1 MNRLPKGSIV
11 VKHDGMIGQ
20 MSETETIDRRKLF
33 EQVAAHLERQI
44 LDGRLLP
51 GDQLPPERDL
61 RDRFGVGRPAIR
73 EALIALS
80 RAGLVE
86 LTNGARARVAKP
98 TASGVLAGVLPAVR
112 QLLSTD
118 QGHRHLQR
126 VRQFFEVGL
135 ARQVAREAT
144 EADLA
149 RLGEALA
156 RNEAAVGDEPLF
168 IRTDIAFHYVLA
180 DVTRNPVFTALHDA
194 LSAWLADQRIV
205 TLADPG
211 QDRVAYAAHKRIHD
225 AIVARDA
232 DAAEAA
238 MREHLEQLAATYWN
252 RQSAPPG

>member
-1 MNRLPKGSIV
+1 
-11 VKHDGMIGQ
+11 
-20 MSETETIDRRKLF
+20 MSESDVIDRRKLF

-44 LDGRLLP
+44 LDGRLQP

-61 RDRFGVGRPAIR
+61 RERFGVGRPAIR

-86 LTNGARARVAKP
+86 LTNGARARVAMP

-135 ARQVAREAT
+135 ARQAAQDAT
-144 EADLA
+144 PADLA
-149 RLGEALA
+149 RLGEALS
-156 RNEAAVGDEPLF
+156 RNEAAIGDEPLF
-168 IRTDIAFHYVLA
+168 IRTDIGFHYVLA
-180 DVTRNPVFTALHDA
+180 EITRNPVFTALHDA

-211 QDRVAYAAHKRIHD
+211 QDRIACAAHRCIHD
-225 AIVARDA
+225 AIVAHDA

-238 MREHLEQLAATYWN
+238 MRQHLQQLEATYWS
-252 RQSAPPG
+252 RKSAG